1 MKKKKVTT
9 IFVLGILG
17 IALGF
22 LGRNLLMKKR

>member
-1 MKKKKVTT
+1 MKKKKVTA